1 MVFIRGIPSAMN
13 GETDNERPA
22 EEIQVDDESKDTLES
37 EDVLEDPIEIDTVGN
52 DDNVGDISVE
62 INVEELIAKIE
73 VDESDEAV
81 KKREAHR
88 KMEELNERRKVEED
102 LGNTYNINLDDD

>member
-1 MVFIRGIPSAMN
+1 MN

-22 EEIQVDDESKDTLES
+22 DEVKDESTDALES
-37 EDVLEDPIEIDTVGN
+37 QELVDDPIEIDTVGN

-73 VDESDEAV
+73 IDDSDEAV

-88 KMEELNERRKVEED
+88 KLEELNERRKAEED
-102 LGNTYNINLDDD
+102 LGSTYNINLDEDL

>member
-13 GETDNERPA
+13 GERNNERP
-22 EEIQVDDESKDTLES
+22 VDEVKDESEDTLES
-37 EDVLEDPIEIDTVGN
+37 EDVVEDPIEIDTVGS

-73 VDESDEAV
+73 IDDSDEAV

-88 KMEELNERRKVEED
+88 KMEDINERRKVEED
-102 LGNTYNINLDDD
+102 LGSTYNINLDDD

>member
-1 MVFIRGIPSAMN
+1 MVFIRGIHSTMN
-13 GETDNERPA
+13 GETENETPA
-22 EEIQVDDESKDTLES
+22 AEIEDENK
-37 EDVLEDPIEIDTVGN
+37 DVLETQETLDDPIEIDTVGS

-102 LGNTYNINLDDD
+102 LGSTYNINLDDDL

>member
-1 MVFIRGIPSAMN
+1 MN
-13 GETDNERPA
+13 GQTDNERPA
-22 EEIQVDDESKDTLES
+22 DEVKDESTDTLES
-37 EDVLEDPIEIDTVGN
+37 QDLVEDPIEIDTVGS

-73 VDESDEAV
+73 TDDSDEAV

-88 KMEELNERRKVEED
+88 KLEELNERRRAEED
-102 LGNTYNINLDDD
+102 IGSTYNINLDDE

>member
-1 MVFIRGIPSAMN
+1 MN
-13 GETDNERPA
+13 GETENETPA
-22 EEIQVDDESKDTLES
+22 DEIEDENKDVIETQEAL
-37 EDVLEDPIEIDTVGN
+37 DDPIEIDTVGS

-81 KKREAHR
+81 KKRAAHR
-88 KMEELNERRKVEED
+88 KLEELNERRKVEED
-102 LGNTYNINLDDD
+102 LGSTYNINLDDDL

>member
-13 GETDNERPA
+13 GETENETPA
-22 EEIQVDDESKDTLES
+22 DEVQDEDESKDTLES
-37 EDVLEDPIEIDTVGN
+37 EDVVEDPIEIDTVGS

-73 VDESDEAV
+73 IDDSDEAV

-88 KMEELNERRKVEED
+88 KMEDINERRKVEED
-102 LGNTYNINLDDD
+102 LGSTYNINLDDD

>member
-13 GETDNERPA
+13 GQSDNERPA
-22 EEIQVDDESKDTLES
+22 DEVKDESTDTLES
-37 EDVLEDPIEIDTVGN
+37 QDLVEDPIEIDTVGS

-73 VDESDEAV
+73 TDDSDEAV

-88 KMEELNERRKVEED
+88 KLEELNERRRAEED
-102 LGNTYNINLDDD
+102 IGSTYNINLDDDP